1 MLLAHFLKIIK
12 KINKLILYIFAII
25 FISIVVLL
33 VGLVLLLIGL
43 TKYQY
48 LVYIGLTLSLLLAI
62 ILFFITKYKERKM
75 NYLSKQELCV
85 KERYLA
91 KRCNQIELYPIKTY
105 GTGKN
110 QIFHLNDGRIVSI
123 NQIKTITDGKV
134 ILHSECDVEKDE
146 VVKLL
151 YVFSDF
157 ICLIK
162 KNSGETGLISA
173 DNLYIK
179 G

>member
-1 MLLAHFLKIIK
+1 
-12 KINKLILYIFAII
+12 
-25 FISIVVLL
+25 
-33 VGLVLLLIGL
+33 
-43 TKYQY
+43 
-48 LVYIGLTLSLLLAI
+48 
-62 ILFFITKYKERKM
+62 M

-91 KRCNQIELYPIKTY
+91 KDVIRLNYIQLKPMEPE
-105 GTGKN
+105 N